1 MSHSFAQDFTNGLKC
16 RCPNCGEGKLFKS
29 YLKVVDHCPTCNEEF
44 HHHRADDLPAYF
56 AILIVG
62 HIIVSLATGV
72 EIKYAPSYWV
82 HLALWAPM
90 TIIMTLAILQPIK
103 GAAVAI
109 QWRIGMHGF
118 RNAKKIRDE
127 KSQS

>member
-1 MSHSFAQDFTNGLKC
+1 MTHTVLEGVANGLKC
-16 RCPNCGEGKLFKS
+16 RCPNCGKGKLFRS
-29 YLKVVDHCPTCNEEF
+29 FLKVVDKCEVCDEEF

-72 EIKYAPSYWV
+72 EIKYSPHYWV
-82 HLALWAPM
+82 HLALWGPL

-118 RNAKKIRDE
+118 RHSKNSRDGN
-127 KSQS
+127 KND